1 LGHRNVGVR
10 GKLARNG
17 TQSERPVT
25 HLAYLS
31 LYVNDLSASRQ
42 FYGDYLG
49 LRLVKDEQ
57 WGVILALGDA
67 SLVLHP
73 RDAGDV
79 QHVELT
85 FDVEDADTTMAA
97 LRERGVRVLDEV
109 ADREWGDRDG
119 AVADPDG
126 NTVYL
131 RSQPT
136 A

>member
-1 LGHRNVGVR
+1 M
-10 GKLARNG
+10 
-17 TQSERPVT
+17 T

-49 LRLVKDEQ
+49 LPVVEDEE

-67 SLVLHP
+67 SLFLHP
-73 RDAGDV
+73 RETGDV

-85 FDVEDADTTMAA
+85 FDVDDADTMMAA

-109 ADREWGDRDG
+109 ADRAWGDRDG

-131 RSQPT
+131 RSRSAAQ